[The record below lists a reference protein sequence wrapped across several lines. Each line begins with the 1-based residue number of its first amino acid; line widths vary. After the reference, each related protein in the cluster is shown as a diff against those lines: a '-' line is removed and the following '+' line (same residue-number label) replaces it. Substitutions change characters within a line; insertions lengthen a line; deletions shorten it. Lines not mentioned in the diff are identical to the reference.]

1 MRPVYESDVDLGD
14 EPGIE
19 DRTHLTPRKKR
30 GRSRDPA
37 TVKALVLHQMAF
49 SRGNDPSR
57 YDNVTAHFAILPNGR
72 ILQLHPIS
80 ALLHAS
86 NGFNARSVGVEF
98 AGNFPNTRGRC
109 WEARRFGC
117 HTLTPEQI
125 EAGRFLIRHLIREIG
140 LTHVFAHRQANP
152 NRENCPGP
160 DIWYHVGQWAVE
172 NLGLSDG
179 GPGYKIDNGRP
190 IPDSWRNW
198 GRRGASP
205 ELEMFPLEL
214 EESAGPRY
222 FKDSPELRRAP
233 LAPPKPVAVNPR
245 WPSVRK
251 SLAATH
257 NRLGGLMGAL
267 AASTGIEVQAVLA
280 TWHIESG
287 GRTHTVGRAVIRFEN
302 HLFYRLW
309 GRHNEALYTQ
319 HFRHGGH
326 AGEPGRPFQNHK
338 FRENPL
344 GSFRELHQPGNQEL
358 EYRALAL
365 AARLGG
371 EEAALK
377 SISIGGPQILIAN
390 HRLIGYPTPRSMY
403 DAFQASERWHVLGFF
418 DYCRHRRAPAPG
430 DLLRHLRNH
439 DWRRFAYYYNGP
451 GKVEIYG
458 SRLANTHRE
467 ARQLPIPVEPVDFL
481 EAFA

>member
-1 MRPVYESDVDLGD
+1 MKPEHELDIESVG

-30 GRSRDPA
+30 VKSRDPA

-57 YDNVTAHFAILPNGR
+57 YDNVTAHYAILPNGR
-72 ILQLHPIS
+72 ILRLHPVS
-80 ALLHAS
+80 ALLYAS
-86 NGFNARSVGVEF
+86 NGFNTRSVAVEF
-98 AGNFPNTRGRC
+98 AGNFPSTRGKC

-117 HTLTPEQI
+117 HTPTPEQI

-140 LTHVFAHRQANP
+140 LTYVYAHRQANP

-160 DIWYHVGQWAVE
+160 DIWFHVGQWAVE

-179 GPGYKIDNGRP
+179 GPDYKIGNGKP

-198 GRRGASP
+198 GRRPTSP
-205 ELEMFPLEL
+205 ELETFPLES
-214 EESAGPRY
+214 EASAGPGY

-233 LAPPKPVAVNPR
+233 LAPSTPLAVNPR
-245 WPSVRK
+245 WPSLRK
-251 SLAATH
+251 SLAGTY
-257 NRLGGLMGAL
+257 NRLGGLMGAV
-267 AASTGIEVQAVLA
+267 AARTGIEVQAVLA
-280 TWHIESG
+280 AWHIESG

-302 HLFYRLW
+302 HLFFRLW
-309 GRHNEALYTQ
+309 GRSNEPLYNQ

-338 FRENPL
+338 FRDSPREAFR
-344 GSFRELHQPGNQEL
+344 SFHGNQEL
-358 EYRALAL
+358 EYRVLAL

-371 EEAALK
+371 QEAALK

-390 HRLIGYPTPRSMY
+390 HRLIGYSSPRSMF
-403 DAFQASERWHVLGFF
+403 DAFQADERWHVLGFF
-418 DYCRHRRAPAPG
+418 DYCRHRRAPHPG
-430 DLLRHLRNH
+430 ALLRYLRNR

-451 GKVEIYG
+451 GQVELYG
-458 SRLANTHRE
+458 NRLANIYGH
-467 ARQLPIPVEPVDFL
+467 ALQLPIPGEPDGLL